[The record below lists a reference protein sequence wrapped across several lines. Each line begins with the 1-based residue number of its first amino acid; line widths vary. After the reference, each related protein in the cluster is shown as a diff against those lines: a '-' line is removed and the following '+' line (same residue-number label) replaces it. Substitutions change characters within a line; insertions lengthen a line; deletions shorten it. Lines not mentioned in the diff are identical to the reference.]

1 MLNFFGSLFPKAL
14 FQYLL
19 SKILRTAFSSKFV
32 LFNDPPLCFRRPT
45 SKGRSVVTIAESF
58 RRRNYKRSLARESSS
73 RGVWAPSFYG
83 FTLIGGS
90 GLPRYTSSLLKIL
103 GSSINA
109 DAEVTDTVGG
119 SRWDWISCPWARRSV
134 SNLASIFFS
143 SPPHPLP
150 ISARARYSR
159 SASRHFSR
167 WLSLYIHPTAFPSP
181 APFPFQQTP
190 IV

>member
-1 MLNFFGSLFPKAL
+1 MILRCVFDARRARVVPS
-14 FQYLL
+14 LL
-19 SKILRTAFSSKFV
+19 SPRAFVDATTNEASPV
-32 LFNDPPLCFRRPT
+32 RAL
-45 SKGRSVVTIAESF
+45 
-58 RRRNYKRSLARESSS
+58 LA
-73 RGVWAPSFYG
+73 GVWAPSFYG

-159 SASRHFSR
+159 SASLHFSR